1 MVCHRTIL
9 FSFLCWNTQNDLIN
23 DIKLLEAQDNGI
35 QKIFK
40 HCIIYK
46 YLVNS
51 GRHKA
56 FIAKVVCLHVIE
68 SKKSKNYMP
77 PLKFYETKEHLQNL
91 VPTTS
96 LNYNSELVKIPG
108 FLCVVSKMEKY
119 WLPREITKKPI
130 IKILP

>member
-9 FSFLCWNTQNDLIN
+9 FSFLHRNTQNDLIN
-23 DIKLLEAQDNGI
+23 DIKLVEAQDNSI
-35 QKIFK
+35 QKSLK

-56 FIAKVVCLHVIE
+56 LIAKVVCLHVIE

-77 PLKFYETKEHLQNL
+77 PLKFYKTKERLQNL
-91 VPTTS
+91 VLTTS
-96 LNYNSELVKIPG
+96 LNYNSEQVKIPD

-119 WLPREITKKPI
+119 WLPREVTKKPI
-130 IKILP
+130 IKIPP